1 VTELHLTITPLH
13 AFLVFVSLL
22 AMFSP
27 PATLG
32 PAAAVLRYAPREV
45 LRRVAWRIARG
56 YALVMLLTVWAG
68 QYFLLL
74 LGISSGALVATG
86 GIALLYQGLPLMTR
100 GAKAEGAEQRVQ
112 QAAGSVNWDE
122 LAIVP
127 LLFPLTIGGGTI
139 AVAIAAGGR
148 YPTWADLGV
157 LSLTIA
163 AMVPVVAGTFLAA
176 GPVASRL
183 SAGAQDVLAR
193 VSGIVLVALALQLLV
208 EGLAQLAAATKLGA
222 AVLGHPA
229 P

>member
-1 VTELHLTITPLH
+1 MSNSAGPQDC
-13 AFLVFVSLL
+13 
-22 AMFSP
+22 
-27 PATLG
+27 PAPG
-32 PAAAVLRYAPREV
+32 VP
-45 LRRVAWRIARG
+45 
-56 YALVMLLTVWAG
+56 
-68 QYFLLL
+68 
-74 LGISSGALVATG
+74 
-86 GIALLYQGLPLMTR
+86 